1 MRIIQKNIITLKEDR
16 LKIKII
22 NKILKMVNMKKIKI
36 IMEQMKIIKIL
47 ISLLMKRMMII
58 PSIKNWLQQK

>member
-58 PSIKNWLQQK
+58 PSIKNWLQRK